1 MLTIARNRG
10 QRRRLEWGLLAGAL
24 LGLVAWLSPPTALNR
39 INHLVQD
46 IGLQLAQ
53 RPAHPDIAVVAI
65 DDRSIAAIGRWP
77 WRRALHAELIA
88 RISAQKPRVIGMDML
103 RCRCWRPP

>member
-10 QRRRLEWGLLAGAL
+10 QRRRLEWGLLAAAL

-53 RPAHPDIAVVAI
+53 RPAHPDIVVVAI
-65 DDRSIAAIGRWP
+65 DDRSIAAIGHWP
-77 WRRALHAELIA
+77 LAAGPGAAH
-88 RISAQKPRVIGMDML
+88 STPS
-103 RCRCWRPP
+103 